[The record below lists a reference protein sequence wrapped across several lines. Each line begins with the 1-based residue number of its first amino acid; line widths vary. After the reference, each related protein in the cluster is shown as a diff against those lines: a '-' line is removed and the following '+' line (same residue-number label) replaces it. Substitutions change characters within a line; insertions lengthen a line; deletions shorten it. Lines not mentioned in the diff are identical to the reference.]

1 MSNTHENSCLINTNL
16 ESNKIQFNNS
26 INDFSNEN
34 ELILLFRNQLSSDTI
49 IKLNKSKLN
58 SLKISDVIEL
68 LYSKLN
74 ESKLDSHI
82 RLFFKGRPLK
92 EEEQL
97 KDLCKQIFN
106 FENNIFKYSFYKL

>member
-1 MSNTHENSCLINTNL
+1 MNKNQENACLINANL

-26 INDFSNEN
+26 NNDISNEN
-34 ELILLFRNQLSSDTI
+34 ELVLIFRNQLSSDTI
-49 IKLNKSKLN
+49 LKLNKSKLN
-58 SLKISDVIEL
+58 SLKISDIIEL

-74 ESKLDSHI
+74 ESKSDSHI

-92 EEEQL
+92 SEEII

-106 FENNIFKYSFYKL
+106 IFFKI